1 MGASMIIK
9 YRKETVEEEEG
20 EEKIYVPGKPQ
31 CWMSCG
37 QRAGSCPGY
46 CGKNGYCC
54 SGEDPNDPRS
64 WLAKHGGN
72 GNCPSGAVIAQ
83 QNRPDSFPG
92 YACVAERMAEGD
104 KEEEEEEEE
113 EEKIYVPGKPQCW
126 MSCDQKA
133 GSCP

>member
-1 MGASMIIK
+1 
-9 YRKETVEEEEG
+9 
-20 EEKIYVPGKPQ
+20 
-31 CWMSCG
+31 MSCD
-37 QRAGSCPGY
+37 QRAGSCPSY

-92 YACVAERMAEGD
+92 YACVNDKSELDINCYSSNVFLVDSNRGIAEA
-104 KEEEEEEEE
+104 
-113 EEKIYVPGKPQCW
+113 
-126 MSCDQKA
+126 SL
-133 GSCP
+133 